1 MTVEIRSREATFLT
15 DSSNDLRRVVE
26 GLSDAQLSYRSKADG
41 WSIAEIV
48 EHLAVVEHAFTH
60 HIAPRL
66 ADAPPADPAR
76 QFAAIDERILAVTP
90 DPEITATV
98 EGRPLNKVPATVAP
112 RGRWLPSECAAKF
125 FASRE
130 QTLAFI
136 NSITWRRHEHV
147 FDNGSFGPMDA
158 QQWALFLSAHVTR
171 HVRQIEGI
179 RADQGFP
186 G

>member
-1 MTVEIRSREATFLT
+1 MEIRSREATFLT

-26 GLSDAQLSYRSKADG
+26 GLTDAQLTYRSKADA
-41 WSIAEIV
+41 WCIADIV
-48 EHLAVVEHAFTH
+48 EHLAVVERAFTH
-60 HIAPRL
+60 HIAPKL
-66 ADAPPADPAR
+66 ADAPPADPSR
-76 QFAAIDERILAVTP
+76 QFAAIDERILAVMP
-90 DPEITATV
+90 DPAVTATG
-98 EGRPLNKVPATVAP
+98 EGYPVNRVPATVAP

-136 NSITWRRHEHV
+136 NNLTWQRHEHV
-147 FDNGSFGPMDA
+147 FDNGAFGPMDA

-179 RADQGFP
+179 RADPGFP
-186 G
+186 A